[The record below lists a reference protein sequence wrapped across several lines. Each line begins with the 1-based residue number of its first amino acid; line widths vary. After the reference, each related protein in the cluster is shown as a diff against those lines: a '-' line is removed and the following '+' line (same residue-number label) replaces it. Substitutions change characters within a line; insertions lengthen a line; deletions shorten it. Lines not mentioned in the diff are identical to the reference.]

1 MEDKH
6 IQLTQDISLYDYD
19 LILRVNDDRTE
30 YISFDI
36 FDNKKQEYIFSNK
49 LKDVAWKLL

>member
-6 IQLTQDISLYDYD
+6 IQLTQDTILYDYD

-36 FDNKKQEYIFSNK
+36 FDNKKQKYIFSNK
-49 LKDVAWKLL
+49 LNNNKE